1 LNLGRSALRV
11 SFGRSLI
18 IGKAI
23 RIIGLSRLIAVLLIG
38 CLTLPLPAARADGQ
52 ADRQNLPGNESERPQ
67 GLVKPGRIDENES
80 DVESGKIGK
89 IGKESLLLAAND
101 SNLAGAQLDDID
113 DQILAKTIE
122 VEQLN
127 VHFRMETGLV
137 SKWRQRR
144 LYLYGETNAC
154 LTEAS
159 LLEQLPIR
167 YQLSQPVHLPPSAVL
182 LSPDARTR
190 LQRTLTRTRDR
201 KNRGRF
207 AFANE
212 EQMTGNCIG
221 IAGDTYEFA
230 LNFMN
235 YLRLRKQGYNP
246 SAYHKRMT
254 VLSTELDQLF
264 EERNRRL
271 ANTDRS
277 NTDRSANE
285 LALATAEGKLLKDIR
300 DCGLSEY
307 KEFHAATKNFWV
319 LQNMAFALDFCKNAS
334 SGTGNLVGIVGNHWR
349 RPRFQG
355 GAGVFAI
362 ISGALVFVTPI
373 VGRVTGNVSGV
384 AARRLVSSELV
395 NVDEIHT
402 ERFEADRKQLAVLAQ
417 AAAGGAA
424 SGSSDMPE
432 GVQTNANARSNTR
445 LHARLAVYEQEQ
457 QLLTKMESYFK
468 AQRKRARGTLV
479 ENIAFA
485 SIVAPARVSSG
496 ITSVI
501 GGWRYWQD
509 PNVRNGQF
517 AAGTTAYAAGTGINI
532 LETGRLAV
540 TSELNNAK
548 ASRKHALPRQVLTDR
563 LNRLDEMDKLIKR

>member
-1 LNLGRSALRV
+1 MAVGVQV
-11 SFGRSLI
+11 SFWQSLI

-23 RIIGLSRLIAVLLIG
+23 RIIVLSRLIAVLLIV
-38 CLTLPLPAARADGQ
+38 CLLFPLPSAIAGGQ
-52 ADRQNLPGNESERPQ
+52 GDWQNSPGHEYESCQE
-67 GLVKPGRIDENES
+67 LVKPGSLENER
-80 DVESGKIGK
+80 DVESGKNSI
-89 IGKESLLLAAND
+89 LLAAND
-101 SNLAGAQLDDID
+101 SNLDTTQLDDLD
-113 DQILAKTIE
+113 DQILAKAIE
-122 VEQLN
+122 VERLN

-182 LSPDARTR
+182 LSANARTR
-190 LQRTLTRTRDR
+190 LQRTLTRARNQ

-212 EQMTGNCIG
+212 EQLTGNCIG
-221 IAGDTYEFA
+221 IAGDTYEFS
-230 LNFMN
+230 LNFIN
-235 YLRLRKQGYNP
+235 YLRLRKQGFNP
-246 SAYHKRMT
+246 SAYHQRMS
-254 VLSTELDQLF
+254 VLSTELDHLL

-271 ANTDRS
+271 ANTE
-277 NTDRSANE
+277 RSADQ

-319 LQNMAFALDFCKNAS
+319 LQNMAFALDFCKNAT

-355 GAGVFAI
+355 GVGVFAI
-362 ISGALVFVTPI
+362 ISGAIVFVTPV
-373 VGRVTGNVSGV
+373 VGRVTGNLSGV
-384 AARRLVSSELV
+384 AARRLVSSELL
-395 NVDEIHT
+395 NVDEIHA
-402 ERFEADRKQLAVLAQ
+402 ERFESDRKELAVLAQ
-417 AAAGGAA
+417 AAAGVAA
-424 SGSSDMPE
+424 SGSLDLPE
-432 GVQTNANARSNTR
+432 RVQTNANTRSNTR

-468 AQRKRARGTLV
+468 AQRKRARGSLV

-496 ITSVI
+496 ITSVT

-509 PNVRNGQF
+509 SNVRNGQF

-548 ASRKHALPRQVLTDR
+548 ASRKHALPRQVLADR
-563 LNRLDEMDKLIKR
+563 LNRLDEMDKLIKE

>member
-1 LNLGRSALRV
+1 MAVGMQV
-11 SFGRSLI
+11 SFGQSLI

-23 RIIGLSRLIAVLLIG
+23 IIIVLGRLIAVLLIV
-38 CLTLPLPAARADGQ
+38 CLMLPLPSASADGQ
-52 ADRQNLPGNESERPQ
+52 ADQQNSPVAGNELGQ
-67 GLVKPGRIDENES
+67 ILVKPEPLENES
-80 DVESGKIGK
+80 DVKSRKN
-89 IGKESLLLAAND
+89 SLLLAASDLNLD
-101 SNLAGAQLDDID
+101 STQLDDLD
-113 DQILAKTIE
+113 DQILAKAIE
-122 VEQLN
+122 VERLN
-127 VHFRMETGLV
+127 VHFRLETGLV

-159 LLEQLPIR
+159 LLEQMPIR
-167 YQLSQPVHLPPSAVL
+167 YQLSRPVHLPPSAVL
-182 LSPDARTR
+182 LSADARAR

-221 IAGDTYEFA
+221 IAGDTYEFT
-230 LNFMN
+230 LNFLN
-235 YLRLRKQGYNP
+235 YLRLRKEGFNP
-246 SAYHKRMT
+246 SAYHKRMS
-254 VLSTELDQLF
+254 VLSTELDHLF
-264 EERNRRL
+264 EQRNRRL
-271 ANTDRS
+271 AD
-277 NTDRSANE
+277 TDRSADQ

-319 LQNMAFALDFCKNAS
+319 LQNMAFALDFCKNAT
-334 SGTGNLVGIVGNHWR
+334 SGTGNLVGIIGNHWR

-384 AARRLVSSELV
+384 AARRLVSGELV
-395 NVDEIHT
+395 NVEDIHT
-402 ERFEADRKQLAVLAQ
+402 ERFQADRKQLAVLAL
-417 AAAGGAA
+417 AAAAPSAA
-424 SGSSDMPE
+424 GSSE
-432 GVQTNANARSNTR
+432 RSGAQTTTNAR
-445 LHARLAVYEQEQ
+445 LNARLAVYEQEQ

-548 ASRKHALPRQVLTDR
+548 ASRKHALPRQVLSDR
-563 LNRLDEMDKLIKR
+563 LQRLDQMDKLLKP